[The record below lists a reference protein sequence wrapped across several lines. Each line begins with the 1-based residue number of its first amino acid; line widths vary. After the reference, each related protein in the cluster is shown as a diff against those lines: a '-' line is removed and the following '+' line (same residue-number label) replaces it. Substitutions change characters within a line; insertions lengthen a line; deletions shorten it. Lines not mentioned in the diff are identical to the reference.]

1 MCRVC
6 IYVLL
11 KRGIRMTSTNVS
23 SRGHQKRLAK
33 DQHGPRA
40 VKGIKP
46 EHVSENVLHWIKS
59 HATLILTS
67 CLLHQ

>member
-1 MCRVC
+1 
-6 IYVLL
+6 
-11 KRGIRMTSTNVS
+11 MTSANVS

-33 DQHGPRA
+33 DQHGPCA

-46 EHVSENVLHWIKS
+46 ERVSENVLHWIKS
-59 HATLILTS
+59 HVTLILTS